1 MVVYQ
6 ALNSREGDC
15 ELSLMWI
22 STSWEGYSKRGR
34 GDLAEVGGVGK
45 VRGGGEVVRRDAG

>member
-1 MVVYQ
+1 MVVYK
-6 ALNSREGDC
+6 AMNSREGDC

-45 VRGGGEVVRRDAG
+45 VARRW